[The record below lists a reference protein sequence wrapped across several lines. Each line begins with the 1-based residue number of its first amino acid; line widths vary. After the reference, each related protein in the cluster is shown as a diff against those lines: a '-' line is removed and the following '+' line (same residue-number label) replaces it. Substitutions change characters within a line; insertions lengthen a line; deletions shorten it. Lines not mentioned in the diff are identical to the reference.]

1 MKKLFESR
9 RQQQNRC
16 RTGNNRNPTN
26 KNVRRSGNL
35 CVADG
40 STTQLRGVC
49 VCVSV
54 SELCTQLHTHTHT
67 HTRTSAHWHVIEP
80 PPPPPP
86 PPPSHLAPI
95 TIGLMKEFENC
106 HSLTEFASGE
116 EEEAEEGGEA
126 TLLVPIK
133 LQRQVTGRIDAKC
146 FNRSPPAFQ
155 VTTADYQL
163 ACLFLCSFFFP
174 TQPALFP

>member
-1 MKKLFESR
+1 
-9 RQQQNRC
+9 
-16 RTGNNRNPTN
+16 
-26 KNVRRSGNL
+26 
-35 CVADG
+35 
-40 STTQLRGVC
+40 
-49 VCVSV
+49 
-54 SELCTQLHTHTHT
+54 
-67 HTRTSAHWHVIEP
+67 
-80 PPPPPP
+80 
-86 PPPSHLAPI
+86 
-95 TIGLMKEFENC
+95 MKEFENC

-163 ACLFLCSFFFP
+163 ACLFLCSFFFSNP
-174 TQPALFP
+174 TGSVSLMNSYLEGGGGGGGGGGGEWIGHQGGPIADSTEPIDIRRGFAGRFPPICLSLSFPFSLSLSLTSDLS

>member
-1 MKKLFESR
+1 MY
-9 RQQQNRC
+9 
-16 RTGNNRNPTN
+16 TVTH
-26 KNVRRSGNL
+26 
-35 CVADG
+35 
-40 STTQLRGVC
+40 T
-49 VCVSV
+49 
-54 SELCTQLHTHTHT
+54 HTHTHT